1 MKPPMSRNRPWRL
14 VQPRSENMIRKEK
27 LEIHMLHTSELFR
40 NLSCLVPLP
49 EGPESDHFWRDQYPE
64 NDIQFGY
71 QDA

>member
-1 MKPPMSRNRPWRL
+1 
-14 VQPRSENMIRKEK
+14 MIRKEK